1 MNQNEVDKAARS
13 MLNSPQGLKIIKTLD
28 KLNALSATDSGLELL
43 NMLAGNGAEI
53 IKTAAKSAKDAPKDR
68 ARVFLSSML
77 STKDGAGIVAKIIE
91 LSGV

>member
-1 MNQNEVDKAARS
+1 MNHNDVDKAARS

-28 KLNALSATDSGLELL
+28 KLNAVSATESGIELL
-43 NMLAGNGAEI
+43 NMLAGNGSDI
-53 IKTAAKSAKDAPKDR
+53 IKTAAKSAKDAPRDR

>member
-1 MNQNEVDKAARS
+1 MNNNDVDKVARS
-13 MLNSPQGLKIIKTLD
+13 MLNSPQGIKIIKALD
-28 KLNALSATDSGLELL
+28 KLNTLSATEGGLQLIT
-43 NMLAGNGAEI
+43 MLAGNGSDI
-53 IKTAAKSAKDAPKDR
+53 IKTAAKAAKDAPRDR